1 MLLRVRNLRVAYG
14 KVEALHGISLEVRE
28 GEIVTLLGANGAGKS
43 TTLNAICGIFKATEG
58 TIEFQGE
65 AIHNLPTHAIVSR
78 GVAQVPEGRR
88 VFGTLTVLENLN
100 LGAFTCKDK
109 ARNLKNLHRV
119 YDLFPRL
126 SQRADQLAGTLSGGE
141 QQMLAIGRALM
152 TEPKILLLDE
162 PSLGLAPLLVKAI
175 FNTIREINQA
185 GHTVVLV
192 EQNARAALKLAH
204 RGYVMEVGNI
214 VMEDTAPNLLTNPDI
229 RNAYLGGGRTKR

>member
-1 MLLRVRNLRVAYG
+1 MLLKVRNLRVAYG
-14 KVEALHGISLEVRE
+14 KVEALHGISLDVRQ

-43 TTLNAICGIFKATEG
+43 TTLNAICGIFKASGG
-58 TIEFQGE
+58 TIEFQAE
-65 AIHNLPTHAIVSR
+65 AIDRLPTHVIVSR

-88 VFGTLTVLENLN
+88 VFGILTVRENLD
-100 LGAFTCKDK
+100 LGAFTCNDK
-109 ARNLKNLHRV
+109 TRNQKNLRRV

-126 SQRADQLAGTLSGGE
+126 AQRANQLAGTLSGGE

-152 TEPKILLLDE
+152 ADPKILLLDE

-175 FNTIREINQA
+175 FQTIREINQA
-185 GHTVVLV
+185 GLTIVLV

-214 VMEDTAPNLLTNPDI
+214 VLADTAANLLSNPEI
-229 RNAYLGGGRTKR
+229 ENAYLGGGRKKP